1 MACFLVPV
9 AEAIAVTVAKK
20 VVEKKEKNN
29 IKMNGLPIGEAAAEV
44 PEEKKRF
51 TWTRK
56 LGWLEKMLWGGSFL
70 LLIEHIWHGEVVPW
84 PPFLTAMTD
93 PAATSMMLNEIATVG
108 TAMAVFVTAVWGL
121 MALIA
126 GRKEKLALK
135 SAKAED

>member
-29 IKMNGLPIGEAAAEV
+29 IKMNGLPIGEAAEV

-93 PAATSMMLNEIATVG
+93 PAAMGIMLNEIATVG